1 METFVD
7 TNNDCSFHK
16 IDDASTSLYNLNR
29 QTKIDRYW
37 PIDPPNRHNRKI
49 YHYRTRNNHRQ
60 KIYHQQLF
68 RRQYD
73 RRFQMISTSN
83 SLRIL

>member
-16 IDDASTSLYNLNR
+16 IDDTSTPLYNLNSK
-29 QTKIDRYW
+29 TKINRYW
-37 PIDPPNRHNRKI
+37 PIDPPNRHNRTI
-49 YHYRTRNNHRQ
+49 YHYRTRNNHHQ
-60 KIYHQQLF
+60 KIYHHQLF

-73 RRFQMISTSN
+73 RRSQMISTGN